1 MSGLQLSPF
10 NSALETGIRTL
21 TVLVASYPNAHD
33 LSRLVQYDYLVVH
46 SADADGPPS
55 LHAALPLRSGEL
67 LVRRGLVQSGLQLLM
82 SRDLASLVLSE
93 EGVFYRAEEQAGPFL
108 NNLKASYLQKLRA
121 RAEWVSTTFDSI
133 GSNELDKVINSLFSA
148 WTTQFQPMEFSTKEE
163 TSE

>member
-1 MSGLQLSPF
+1 
-10 NSALETGIRTL
+10 
-21 TVLVASYPNAHD
+21 
-33 LSRLVQYDYLVVH
+33 
-46 SADADGPPS
+46 
-55 LHAALPLRSGEL
+55 
-67 LVRRGLVQSGLQLLM
+67 M